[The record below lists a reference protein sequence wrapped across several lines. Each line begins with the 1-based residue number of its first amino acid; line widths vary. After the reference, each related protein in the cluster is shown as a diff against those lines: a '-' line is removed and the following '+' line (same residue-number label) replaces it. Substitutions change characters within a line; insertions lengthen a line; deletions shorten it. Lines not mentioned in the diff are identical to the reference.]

1 MESDRH
7 AHVLSGTSDEAA
19 RHYERAL
26 DALLFFRGEV
36 ADEAQAMVA
45 ASPDS
50 AMAHVLGAYLGLLG
64 TEEKDAAAAHRS
76 FSAFRGSV
84 DLAGL
89 SPREMHAA
97 AAAAWLDGDM
107 LRSGQILGEIST
119 EFPRDALALAVGH
132 QIDFFTGD
140 AQRLRD
146 RVGGALCAWD
156 GDDPHFGPL
165 LGMYAFG
172 LEEAG
177 HYGHAEEIG
186 LQAVERHPRDVWGIH
201 AVVHTYEMRGLFGEG
216 IRYLDARTAD
226 WADGNYLSV
235 HNAWHYALY
244 ALEAGNI
251 ERVLGVYD
259 NTLHNEASQPIA
271 MELLDASALLWRLL
285 LADID
290 VEPRWVAL
298 AQAWAGREDGAY
310 YAFNDVH
317 AVMAFAGAGR
327 LSDAERLV
335 KDREEWLAR
344 TNIAVSNDAV
354 PSRAVSNGAVSNR
367 AVSNRAVS
375 NHAMTREIG
384 IPVCRALLAYRQRQY
399 ARVVELLAPIRYR
412 LNSFGGSHAQRDAIQ
427 RTLVEAAIRSGQHD
441 LARTLLS
448 ERINLRPIC
457 PYNWRARARLA
468 DRLGDPAQ
476 AATARARAEEQAA
489 AGAAALG

>member
-1 MESDRH
+1 MEMDRQ
-7 AHVLSGTSDEAA
+7 AHVLSGTSGEAA

-26 DALLFFRGEV
+26 DALLFFRAEV

-50 AMAHVLGAYLGLLG
+50 VMAHVFSAYLLLLG
-64 TEEKDAAAAHRS
+64 TEEKEAAKARRS
-76 FSAFRGSV
+76 FGAFRGAV

-89 SPREMHAA
+89 SPRERMHAA
-97 AAAAWLDGDM
+97 AAEAWLDGDM
-107 LRSGQILGEIST
+107 LRAGAILGEVST

-146 RVGGALCAWD
+146 RVGGALSAWD

-186 LQAVERHPRDVWGIH
+186 VRAVERHPRDVWGIH

-216 IRYLDARTAD
+216 IRYLDARTED

-244 ALEAGNI
+244 ALEAGSI

-259 NTLHNEASQPIA
+259 NTLHNEASQAVA

-285 LADID
+285 LTDID
-290 VEPRWVAL
+290 VEGRWAAL

-317 AVMAFAGAGR
+317 AVMAYAGAGR

-335 KDREEWLAR
+335 KDREQWLVR
-344 TNIAVSNDAV
+344 TD
-354 PSRAVSNGAVSNR
+354 P
-367 AVSNRAVS
+367 AVS

-384 IPVCRALLAYRQRQY
+384 IPVCRALIAYRQRQY
-399 ARVVELLAPIRYR
+399 DRVVELLAPIRYH

-427 RTLVEAAIRSGQHD
+427 RTLVEAAIRSGRHD

-448 ERINLRPIC
+448 ERVNLRPIC

-468 DRLGDPAQ
+468 DRLGDTGQ
-476 AATARARAEEQAA
+476 AAAARARAEEQAA
-489 AGAAALG
+489 VGAAALG

>member
-1 MESDRH
+1 MDRH

-26 DALLFFRGEV
+26 SALLFFRGEV

-50 AMAHVLGAYLGLLG
+50 AMAHVFGAYLGLLG
-64 TEEKDAAAAHRS
+64 TEEKDAAAARRS
-76 FSAFRGSV
+76 FSAFRGGV
-84 DLAGL
+84 DASGL
-89 SPREMHAA
+89 SPREQMHAA
-97 AAAAWLDGDM
+97 AAETWLEGNM
-107 LRSGQILGEIST
+107 LRAGEILGEIST

-146 RVGGALCAWD
+146 RIGGALSSWD

-177 HYGHAEEIG
+177 HYGHAEEVG

-216 IRYLDARTAD
+216 IRYMDARTED
-226 WADGNYLSV
+226 WTDGNYLSV

-244 ALEAGNI
+244 ALEAGSV
-251 ERVLGVYD
+251 ERVLSVYD
-259 NTLHNEASQPIA
+259 NTLHNEASQAIA

-285 LADID
+285 LVDID
-290 VEPRWVAL
+290 VESRWTPL
-298 AQAWAGREDGAY
+298 AQAWAGRGDGAY

-317 AVMAFAGAGR
+317 AVMAYAGAGR

-335 KDREEWLAR
+335 KDREQWLAR
-344 TNIAVSNDAV
+344 TDVS
-354 PSRAVSNGAVSNR
+354 
-367 AVSNRAVS
+367 VS
-375 NHAMTREIG
+375 NHAMTRNIG
-384 IPVCRALLAYRQRQY
+384 IPVCRALIAYRQRQY
-399 ARVVELLAPIRYR
+399 ARVVELLAPIRYH

-427 RTLVEAAIRSGQHD
+427 RTLVEAAIRSGRHD

-468 DRLGDPAQ
+468 DRLGDTAQ
-476 AATARARAEEQAA
+476 AASARARAEEQAA
-489 AGAAALG
+489 VGAAALG

>member
-1 MESDRH
+1 MEMDRH

-19 RHYERAL
+19 GHYERAL
-26 DALLFFRGEV
+26 DALLFFRAEV

-50 AMAHVLGAYLGLLG
+50 AMAHVFGAYLGLLG
-64 TEEKDAAAAHRS
+64 TEEKDAADARRT
-76 FSAFRGSV
+76 FSAFRAAIEPS
-84 DLAGL
+84 GL
-89 SPREMHAA
+89 SPRETMHAA
-97 AAAAWLDGDM
+97 AAEAWLGGDM
-107 LRSGQILGEIST
+107 LRAGQILGEIST

-146 RVGGALCAWD
+146 RIGGALSAWD
-156 GDDPHFGPL
+156 RDDPHFGPL

-177 HYGHAEEIG
+177 HYGQAEEIG

-201 AVVHTYEMRGLFGEG
+201 AVVHTYEMRGMFGQG
-216 IRYLDARTAD
+216 IRYLDARTED
-226 WADGNYLSV
+226 WTDGNYLSV

-244 ALEAGNI
+244 ALEAGSI

-259 NTLHNEASQPIA
+259 NTLHNESSQAIA
-271 MELLDASALLWRLL
+271 MELLDASALLWRLFL
-285 LADID
+285 VDID
-290 VEPRWVAL
+290 VESRWAAL
-298 AQAWAGREDGAY
+298 AQAWAGRKVGAY

-317 AVMAFAGAGR
+317 AVMAYVGAGR

-335 KDREEWLAR
+335 KEREDWLDR
-344 TNIAVSNDAV
+344 TD
-354 PSRAVSNGAVSNR
+354 PS
-367 AVSNRAVS
+367 VS

-384 IPVCRALLAYRQRQY
+384 VPVCRALIAYGQHRY
-399 ARVVELLAPIRYR
+399 ARVVELLTPIRHH
-412 LNSFGGSHAQRDAIQ
+412 LHSFGGSHAQRDAIQ
-427 RTLVEAAIRSGQHD
+427 RTLVEAAVRSGRHD

-468 DRLGDPAQ
+468 DRLGDTAQ
-476 AATARARAEEQAA
+476 AQSARTRAEEQAA
-489 AGAAALG
+489 AGAAVLG

>member
-1 MESDRH
+1 MEMDRH

-26 DALLFFRGEV
+26 DALLFFRAEV

-45 ASPDS
+45 ASPGS
-50 AMAHVLGAYLGLLG
+50 AMAHVFGAYLGLLG
-64 TEEKDAAAAHRS
+64 TEEKDAADARRS
-76 FSAFRGSV
+76 FSAFRASV
-84 DLAGL
+84 DPAGL
-89 SPREMHAA
+89 SPRESMHAA
-97 AAAAWLDGDM
+97 AAEKWLDGDM
-107 LRSGQILGEIST
+107 SRAGEILGEIST

-146 RVGGALCAWD
+146 RIGGALSAWD
-156 GDDPHFGPL
+156 HDDPHFGPL

-172 LEEAG
+172 LEETG

-201 AVVHTYEMRGLFGEG
+201 AVVHTYEMRGLFDEG
-216 IRYLDARTAD
+216 IRYLDARTGD

-244 ALEAGNI
+244 ALEAGSV
-251 ERVLGVYD
+251 ERVIGVYD
-259 NTLHNEASQPIA
+259 NTLHNESSQAVA

-285 LADID
+285 LTDID
-290 VEPRWVAL
+290 VGSRWAAL

-317 AVMAFAGAGR
+317 AVMAYVGAGR
-327 LSDAERLV
+327 LSEAERLV
-335 KDREEWLAR
+335 KDREHWLDR
-344 TNIAVSNDAV
+344 TDPV
-354 PSRAVSNGAVSNR
+354 
-367 AVSNRAVS
+367 VS

-384 IPVCRALLAYRQRQY
+384 IPACRALIAYGQRRY
-399 ARVVELLAPIRYR
+399 ARVVELLTPIRHH
-412 LNSFGGSHAQRDAIQ
+412 LNTFGGSHAQRDAIQ
-427 RTLVEAAIRSGQHD
+427 RTLVEAAIRSGRHD

-448 ERINLRPIC
+448 ERMNLRPIC

-476 AATARARAEEQAA
+476 AESARARAEEQAA
-489 AGAAALG
+489 AGAAAFG

>member
-1 MESDRH
+1 MEIDRH
-7 AHVLSGTSDEAA
+7 AHILSGTSDEAA

-26 DALLFFRGEV
+26 DALLFFRSEV

-50 AMAHVLGAYLGLLG
+50 AMAHVFGAYLGLLG
-64 TEEKDAAAAHRS
+64 TEEKEAADARRS
-76 FSAFRGSV
+76 FSAFRGAV
-84 DLAGL
+84 DPAGL
-89 SPREMHAA
+89 SPREKMHAA
-97 AAAAWLDGDM
+97 AAETWLEGDM
-107 LRSGQILGEIST
+107 LRAGEILGEIST
-119 EFPRDALALAVGH
+119 EFPHDALALAVGH

-146 RVGGALCAWD
+146 RIGGALSAWD

-201 AVVHTYEMRGLFGEG
+201 AVVHTYEMRGLFGQG
-216 IRYLDARTAD
+216 IRYMDARAED

-244 ALEAGNI
+244 ALEADSI

-259 NTLHNEASQPIA
+259 STLHNEASEAIA

-285 LADID
+285 LVDTD
-290 VEPRWVAL
+290 VESRWTAL
-298 AQAWAGREDGAY
+298 AQAWAGRDDGAY

-317 AVMAFAGAGR
+317 AVMAYAGAGR

-335 KDREEWLAR
+335 KDREQWLAR
-344 TNIAVSNDAV
+344 TDTS
-354 PSRAVSNGAVSNR
+354 
-367 AVSNRAVS
+367 VS
-375 NHAMTREIG
+375 NHAMTRKIG
-384 IPVCRALLAYRQRQY
+384 IPVCRALIAYRQRQY
-399 ARVVELLAPIRYR
+399 ARVVELLVPIRYH

-427 RTLVEAAIRSGQHD
+427 RTLVEAAIRSGRHD

-468 DRLGDPAQ
+468 DRLGDTAQ
-476 AATARARAEEQAA
+476 AATARARAQEQAA
-489 AGAAALG
+489 AGAAALS

>member
-1 MESDRH
+1 MELDRH
-7 AHVLSGTSDEAA
+7 SHVLSATSDEAA

-26 DALLFFRGEV
+26 DALLFFRSEV

-50 AMAHVLGAYLGLLG
+50 AMAHVFGAYLGLLG
-64 TEEKDAAAAHRS
+64 TEEKDAAPARRS
-76 FSAFRGSV
+76 FSAFRSAI
-84 DLAGL
+84 DPAEL
-89 SPREMHAA
+89 SPRETMHAA
-97 AAAAWLDGDM
+97 AAESWLDGDM
-107 LRSGQILGEIST
+107 LRAGEILGEIST

-146 RVGGALCAWD
+146 RIGGALSAWD

-186 LQAVERHPRDVWGIH
+186 LRAVERHPRDVWGIH

-216 IRYLDARTAD
+216 IRYLDARTDD
-226 WADGNYLSV
+226 WAEGNYLSV

-244 ALEAGNI
+244 ALEAGSV

-259 NTLHNEASQPIA
+259 NTLHNEASQAIA
-271 MELLDASALLWRLL
+271 MELLDSSALLWRLL

-317 AVMAFAGAGR
+317 AVMAYVGAGR

-335 KDREEWLAR
+335 KDREQWLAR
-344 TNIAVSNDAV
+344 PG
-354 PSRAVSNGAVSNR
+354 PS
-367 AVSNRAVS
+367 VS

-384 IPVCRALLAYRQRQY
+384 IPVCRALIAYGQRRY
-399 ARVVELLAPIRYR
+399 ARVVELLAPIRYH

-427 RTLVEAAIRSGQHD
+427 RTLVEAAIRSGRHD

-448 ERINLRPIC
+448 ERINMRPIC

-468 DRLGDPAQ
+468 DRLGDTAQ
-476 AATARARAEEQAA
+476 AATARGRAEEQAA
-489 AGAAALG
+489 VGAAALG

>member
-1 MESDRH
+1 MEMDRH

-36 ADEAQAMVA
+36 ADEAQAMVV

-50 AMAHVLGAYLGLLG
+50 AMAHVFGAYLGLLG
-64 TEEKDAAAAHRS
+64 TEEKDAADARRS
-76 FSAFRGSV
+76 FSAFRGAV
-84 DLAGL
+84 DPAGL
-89 SPREMHAA
+89 SPREKMHAA
-97 AAAAWLDGDM
+97 AAETWLEGDM
-107 LRSGQILGEIST
+107 LRAGEILGEIST

-146 RVGGALCAWD
+146 RIGGALSAWD

-177 HYGHAEEIG
+177 HYGHAEELG

-216 IRYLDARTAD
+216 IRYMDARTED
-226 WADGNYLSV
+226 WTDGNYLSV

-244 ALEAGNI
+244 ALEAGSV

-259 NTLHNEASQPIA
+259 NTLHNETSQAIA

-285 LADID
+285 LVDTD
-290 VEPRWVAL
+290 VESRWTAL
-298 AQAWAGREDGAY
+298 AHAWAGRGDGAY

-317 AVMAFAGAGR
+317 AVMAYAGAGR

-335 KDREEWLAR
+335 NDREQWLAR
-344 TNIAVSNDAV
+344 TDTS
-354 PSRAVSNGAVSNR
+354 
-367 AVSNRAVS
+367 VS
-375 NHAMTREIG
+375 NHAMTRKIG
-384 IPVCRALLAYRQRQY
+384 IPVCRALIAYRQRQY
-399 ARVVELLAPIRYR
+399 ARVVELLAPIRYH
-412 LNSFGGSHAQRDAIQ
+412 LNSFGGSHAQCDAIQ
-427 RTLVEAAIRSGQHD
+427 RTLVEAAIRSGRHD

-448 ERINLRPIC
+448 ERINMRPIC

-468 DRLGDPAQ
+468 DRLGDTVQ

-489 AGAAALG
+489 VGTAALG

>member
-1 MESDRH
+1 METDRH

-36 ADEAQAMVA
+36 ADEAQAMAA

-50 AMAHVLGAYLGLLG
+50 AMAHVFGAYLGLLG
-64 TEEKDAAAAHRS
+64 TEEKDAAEARRS
-76 FSAFRGSV
+76 FSAFRGAV

-89 SPREMHAA
+89 SPREKMHTAA
-97 AAAAWLDGDM
+97 AEAWLDGDM
-107 LRSGQILGEIST
+107 LRAGEILGEIGT

-146 RVGGALCAWD
+146 RIGGALSAWD
-156 GDDPHFGPL
+156 GDDLHFGPL

-186 LQAVERHPRDVWGIH
+186 LRAVELHPRDVWGIH
-201 AVVHTYEMRGLFGEG
+201 AVVHTYEMRGLFGDG
-216 IRYLDARTAD
+216 IRYLDARTED

-244 ALEAGNI
+244 ALEAGSI

-259 NTLHNEASQPIA
+259 STLHNEASQAVA

-290 VEPRWVAL
+290 AERRWAAL

-317 AVMAFAGAGR
+317 AVMAYAGAGR

-335 KDREEWLAR
+335 KDREQWLAR
-344 TNIAVSNDAV
+344 TD
-354 PSRAVSNGAVSNR
+354 PAVSNR
-367 AVSNRAVS
+367 
-375 NHAMTREIG
+375 AMTREIG
-384 IPVCRALLAYRQRQY
+384 IPVCRALIAYRQRQY
-399 ARVVELLAPIRYR
+399 GRVVELLAPIRYH

-427 RTLVEAAIRSGQHD
+427 RTLVEAAIRSGRHD

-448 ERINLRPIC
+448 ERINLRPVC

-468 DRLGDPAQ
+468 DRLGETSQ
-476 AATARARAEEQAA
+476 AATARSRAEEQAA
-489 AGAAALG
+489 VGAAALG

>member
-1 MESDRH
+1 MEKDRH

-26 DALLFFRGEV
+26 DALLFFRAEV

-50 AMAHVLGAYLGLLG
+50 AMAHVFNAYLGLLG
-64 TEEKDAAAAHRS
+64 TEEKDAADARRS
-76 FSAFRGSV
+76 FGAFRAAFDSS
-84 DLAGL
+84 GL
-89 SPREMHAA
+89 SPRETMHAA
-97 AAAAWLDGDM
+97 AAESWLDGDM
-107 LRSGQILGEIST
+107 LRAGQILGEIST

-140 AQRLRD
+140 APRLRD
-146 RVGGALCAWD
+146 RIGGALSAWD
-156 GDDPHFGPL
+156 SDDPHLGPL

-177 HYGHAEEIG
+177 HYGQAEEIG
-186 LQAVERHPRDVWGIH
+186 LQAVGRHPRDVWGIH
-201 AVVHTYEMRGLFGEG
+201 AVVHTYEMRGMFDQG
-216 IRYLDARTAD
+216 IRYLDARTED

-244 ALEAGNI
+244 ALEAGSI

-259 NTLHNEASQPIA
+259 NTLHNEASQAVA

-285 LADID
+285 LVDID
-290 VEPRWVAL
+290 VESRWVAL
-298 AQAWAGREDGAY
+298 AQAWAGRKDGAH

-317 AVMAFAGAGR
+317 AVMAYVGAGR

-335 KDREEWLAR
+335 KEREHWLDRSGP
-344 TNIAVSNDAV
+344 T
-354 PSRAVSNGAVSNR
+354 
-367 AVSNRAVS
+367 VS

-384 IPVCRALLAYRQRQY
+384 VPVCRALIAYGQHRY
-399 ARVVELLAPIRYR
+399 ARVVELLAPIRHH
-412 LNSFGGSHAQRDAIQ
+412 LHTFGGSHAQRDAIQ
-427 RTLVEAAIRSGQHD
+427 RTLVEAAIRSGRHD
-441 LARTLLS
+441 LAHTLLS

-468 DRLGDPAQ
+468 DRLGDTAQ
-476 AATARARAEEQAA
+476 AESARARAEEQAA
-489 AGAAALG
+489 AGAAVLG

>member
-1 MESDRH
+1 MEMDRH
-7 AHVLSGTSDEAA
+7 AHVLSRTSDEAA

-26 DALLFFRGEV
+26 DALLFFRSEV
-36 ADEAQAMVA
+36 ADETQAMVA

-50 AMAHVLGAYLGLLG
+50 AMAHAFGAYLGLLG
-64 TEEKDAAAAHRS
+64 TEEKEAAAARRS
-76 FSAFRGSV
+76 FKAFRSAV
-84 DLAGL
+84 DPAGL
-89 SPREMHAA
+89 SPREKMHAA
-97 AAAAWLDGDM
+97 AAESWLDGDM
-107 LRSGQILGEIST
+107 LRAGEILGEIST

-146 RVGGALCAWD
+146 RIGGALSAWD

-177 HYGHAEEIG
+177 HYSHAEEIG
-186 LQAVERHPRDVWGIH
+186 LRAVERHPRDVWGIH

-216 IRYLDARTAD
+216 IRYLDARTED
-226 WADGNYLSV
+226 WTDGNYLSV

-244 ALEAGNI
+244 ALEAGSV

-259 NTLHNEASQPIA
+259 NTLHNEASQAIA

-290 VEPRWVAL
+290 VETRWVAL

-317 AVMAFAGAGR
+317 AVMAYVGAGR

-335 KDREEWLAR
+335 KDREQWLAR
-344 TNIAVSNDAV
+344 TG
-354 PSRAVSNGAVSNR
+354 PS
-367 AVSNRAVS
+367 VS

-384 IPVCRALLAYRQRQY
+384 LPVCRALIAYRQRQY
-399 ARVVELLAPIRYR
+399 ARVVELLTPIRYH

-427 RTLVEAAIRSGQHD
+427 RTLVEAAIRSGRHD
-441 LARTLLS
+441 LARALLS
-448 ERINLRPIC
+448 ERINMRPIC

-468 DRLGDPAQ
+468 DRLGDTAQ
-476 AATARARAEEQAA
+476 AATARLRAEEQAA
-489 AGAAALG
+489 VGAAALG

>member
-1 MESDRH
+1 MEMDRH

-26 DALLFFRGEV
+26 DALLFFRAEV
-36 ADEAQAMVA
+36 ADEVQAMVA
-45 ASPDS
+45 DSPDS
-50 AMAHVLGAYLGLLG
+50 AMAHVFAAYLGLLG
-64 TEEKDAAAAHRS
+64 TEEKDAAAARRS
-76 FSAFRGSV
+76 FSTFRAAV
-84 DLAGL
+84 DPAGL
-89 SPREMHAA
+89 SPRETMHAA
-97 AAAAWLDGDM
+97 AAESWLGGEM
-107 LRSGQILGEIST
+107 LRAGEILGEIST

-146 RVGGALCAWD
+146 RVGGVLTAWD

-177 HYGHAEEIG
+177 HHGHAEEIG
-186 LQAVERHPRDVWGIH
+186 LRAVERHPRDVWGIH

-216 IRYLDARTAD
+216 IRYLDARTED

-235 HNAWHYALY
+235 HNTWHYALY
-244 ALEAGNI
+244 ALEAGSI

-259 NTLHNEASQPIA
+259 STLHNETSQPVA

-290 VEPRWVAL
+290 VESRWTVL

-317 AVMAFAGAGR
+317 AVMAYVGAGR
-327 LSDAERLV
+327 LSAAERLV
-335 KDREEWLAR
+335 KDREHWLAR
-344 TNIAVSNDAV
+344 TDPV
-354 PSRAVSNGAVSNR
+354 
-367 AVSNRAVS
+367 VS

-384 IPVCRALLAYRQRQY
+384 IPVCRALIAYRQRRY
-399 ARVVELLAPIRYR
+399 ARAVELLTPIRHH

-427 RTLVEAAIRSGQHD
+427 RTLVEAAIRSGRHD

-448 ERINLRPIC
+448 ERSNLRPIC

-468 DRLGDPAQ
+468 DRLGDTAQ
-476 AATARARAEEQAA
+476 AESARTRAEEQAA
-489 AGAAALG
+489 MGAAALG

>member
-1 MESDRH
+1 MKTDRH
-7 AHVLSGTSDEAA
+7 AHVLSGTGDEAA

-45 ASPDS
+45 ASPNS
-50 AMAHVLGAYLGLLG
+50 AMAHVFGAYLGLLG
-64 TEEKDAAAAHRS
+64 TEEKEAAGARRS
-76 FSAFRGSV
+76 FSSFRGSL

-89 SPREMHAA
+89 SPREKMHTAA
-97 AAAAWLDGDM
+97 AEAWLDGDM
-107 LRSGQILGEIST
+107 RRAGEILGEVSSA
-119 EFPRDALALAVGH
+119 FPRDALALAVGH

-146 RVGGALCAWD
+146 RIGGALSAWD
-156 GDDPHFGPL
+156 DDDPHFGPL

-177 HYGHAEEIG
+177 HYDHAEEVG
-186 LQAVERHPRDVWGIH
+186 LRAVERHPRDVWGIH

-216 IRYLDARTAD
+216 IRYLDARTQD
-226 WADGNYLSV
+226 WAEGNYLSV

-244 ALEAGNI
+244 ALEAGSI

-259 NTLHNEASQPIA
+259 STLHNEQSQAIA

-285 LADID
+285 LAD
-290 VEPRWVAL
+290 VEVETRWAAL
-298 AQAWAGREDGAY
+298 AGAWAGRQDGAH

-317 AVMAFAGAGR
+317 AVMAYAGAGR

-335 KDREEWLAR
+335 KDREQWLDR
-344 TNIAVSNDAV
+344 SG
-354 PSRAVSNGAVSNR
+354 P
-367 AVSNRAVS
+367 AVS

-384 IPVCRALLAYRQRQY
+384 IPVCRALIAYRQQQY
-399 ARVVELLAPIRYR
+399 GRVVELLAPIRYH

-427 RTLVEAAIRSGQHD
+427 RTLVEAAIRSGRHD

-457 PYNWRARARLA
+457 PYNWRARARLD
-468 DRLGDPAQ
+468 DRLGD
-476 AATARARAEEQAA
+476 AARAAAARARAEEQAA
-489 AGAAALG
+489 AGAAAWV

>member
-1 MESDRH
+1 
-7 AHVLSGTSDEAA
+7 
-19 RHYERAL
+19 
-26 DALLFFRGEV
+26 
-36 ADEAQAMVA
+36 
-45 ASPDS
+45 
-50 AMAHVLGAYLGLLG
+50 
-64 TEEKDAAAAHRS
+64 
-76 FSAFRGSV
+76 
-84 DLAGL
+84 
-89 SPREMHAA
+89 
-97 AAAAWLDGDM
+97 M
-107 LRSGQILGEIST
+107 LRAGEILGEIST
-119 EFPRDALALAVGH
+119 EFPHDALALAVGH

-146 RVGGALCAWD
+146 RIGGALSAWD

-201 AVVHTYEMRGLFGEG
+201 AVVHTYEMRGLFGQG
-216 IRYLDARTAD
+216 IRYMDARAED

-244 ALEAGNI
+244 ALEADSI

-259 NTLHNEASQPIA
+259 STLHNEASEAIA

-285 LADID
+285 LVDTD
-290 VEPRWVAL
+290 VESRWTAL
-298 AQAWAGREDGAY
+298 AQAWAGRDDGAY

-317 AVMAFAGAGR
+317 AVMAYAGAGR

-335 KDREEWLAR
+335 KDREQWLAR
-344 TNIAVSNDAV
+344 TDTS
-354 PSRAVSNGAVSNR
+354 
-367 AVSNRAVS
+367 VS
-375 NHAMTREIG
+375 NHAMTRKIG
-384 IPVCRALLAYRQRQY
+384 IPVCRALIAYRQRQY
-399 ARVVELLAPIRYR
+399 ARVVELLVPIRYH

-427 RTLVEAAIRSGQHD
+427 RTLVEAAIRSGRHD

-468 DRLGDPAQ
+468 DRLGDTAQ
-476 AATARARAEEQAA
+476 AATARARAQEQAA
-489 AGAAALG
+489 AGAAALS

>member
-1 MESDRH
+1 METDRH
-7 AHVLSGTSDEAA
+7 AHAMSGTSDQAA

-26 DALLFFRGEV
+26 DALLFFRAEV
-36 ADEAQAMVA
+36 ADEAQAMVT

-50 AMAHVLGAYLGLLG
+50 AMGHILGAYLALLG
-64 TEEKDAAAAHRS
+64 TEEKDAAGARRS
-76 FSAFRGSV
+76 FGAFRGAV

-89 SPREMHAA
+89 SPRERMHVGAA
-97 AAAAWLDGDM
+97 EAWLDGDM
-107 LRSGQILGEIST
+107 LRAGVVLGEIST

-132 QIDFFTGD
+132 QIDFFSGD

-146 RVGGALCAWD
+146 RIGGALSSWD
-156 GDDPHFGPL
+156 NDDPHFGPL

-172 LEEAG
+172 LEESG
-177 HYGHAEEIG
+177 HYGRAEETG
-186 LQAVERHPRDVWGIH
+186 LRAVERHPRDVWGIH

-216 IRYLDARTAD
+216 IRYLDARTED

-244 ALEAGNI
+244 ALESGSI

-259 NTLHNEASQPIA
+259 GTLHNEASQPIA

-290 VEPRWVAL
+290 VESRWAVL

-317 AVMAFAGAGR
+317 AVMAYVGARR
-327 LSDAERLV
+327 LSEAERLV
-335 KDREEWLAR
+335 KDREQWLAR
-344 TNIAVSNDAV
+344 TA
-354 PSRAVSNGAVSNR
+354 PS
-367 AVSNRAVS
+367 VS

-384 IPVCRALLAYRQRQY
+384 LPVCRALIAYRQRQY
-399 ARVVELLAPIRYR
+399 ARAVELLAPIRYH

-427 RTLVEAAIRSGQHD
+427 RTLVEGAIRSGKQD

-448 ERINLRPIC
+448 ERISLRPLC

-468 DRLGDPAQ
+468 DQLGDTVQ
-476 AATARARAEEQAA
+476 AGTARVHAEEQAA
-489 AGAAALG
+489 VGAAALG

>member
-1 MESDRH
+1 MKTDRH
-7 AHVLSGTSDEAA
+7 AHVLSGTGDEAA

-50 AMAHVLGAYLGLLG
+50 AMAHVFGAYLGLLG
-64 TEEKDAAAAHRS
+64 TEEKEAAEARQS
-76 FSAFRGSV
+76 FSTFRRSL

-89 SPREMHAA
+89 SPREKMHTAA
-97 AAAAWLDGDM
+97 AEAWLDGDM
-107 LRSGQILGEIST
+107 LRAGEILGEVSS

-146 RVGGALCAWD
+146 RIGGALSAWD
-156 GDDPHFGPL
+156 DDDPHFGPL

-177 HYGHAEEIG
+177 HYGRAEEVG
-186 LQAVERHPRDVWGIH
+186 LRAVERHPRDVWGIH
-201 AVVHTYEMRGLFGEG
+201 AVVHTYEMRGLFGDG
-216 IRYLDARTAD
+216 IRYLDARTPD
-226 WADGNYLSV
+226 WAEGNYLSV

-244 ALEAGNI
+244 ALEAGSV

-259 NTLHNEASQPIA
+259 NTLHNEQSQAVA

-285 LADID
+285 LADIE
-290 VEPRWVAL
+290 VETRWAEL
-298 AQAWAGREDGAY
+298 AGAWAGRQDGAH

-317 AVMAFAGAGR
+317 AVMAYAGAGR

-335 KDREEWLAR
+335 KHREQWLDR
-344 TNIAVSNDAV
+344 SS
-354 PSRAVSNGAVSNR
+354 P
-367 AVSNRAVS
+367 AVS

-384 IPVCRALLAYRQRQY
+384 IPVCRALIAYRQQQY
-399 ARVVELLAPIRYR
+399 GRVVELLAPIRYR

-427 RTLVEAAIRSGQHD
+427 RTLVEAAIRSGRHD

-457 PYNWRARARLA
+457 PYNWRARARLD
-468 DRLGDPAQ
+468 DRLGDASR
-476 AATARARAEEQAA
+476 AAAARARAEEQAA
-489 AGAAALG
+489 AGAAAWG

>member
-1 MESDRH
+1 METDRH
-7 AHVLSGTSDEAA
+7 AHVLSGTGDEAA

-50 AMAHVLGAYLGLLG
+50 AMAHVFGAYLGLLG
-64 TEEKDAAAAHRS
+64 TEEKEAAEARRS
-76 FSAFRGSV
+76 FGAFRGAV

-89 SPREMHAA
+89 SPREKMHAA
-97 AAAAWLDGDM
+97 AAEAWLDGDM
-107 LRSGQILGEIST
+107 LRAGEILGEVST
-119 EFPRDALALAVGH
+119 AFPRDALALAVGH

-140 AQRLRD
+140 ARRLRD
-146 RVGGALCAWD
+146 RIGGALSAWD
-156 GDDPHFGPL
+156 SDDPHYGPL

-186 LQAVERHPRDVWGIH
+186 LRAVERHPRDVWGIH

-216 IRYLDARTAD
+216 IRYLDARTED
-226 WADGNYLSV
+226 WAEGNYLSV

-244 ALEAGNI
+244 ALEAGSV

-259 NTLHNEASQPIA
+259 STLHNEASQPVA

-285 LADID
+285 LADIE
-290 VEPRWVAL
+290 VEPRWAAL
-298 AQAWAGREDGAY
+298 AEAWAGREDGAY

-317 AVMAFAGAGR
+317 AVMAYAGAGR

-335 KDREEWLAR
+335 KDREQWLDR
-344 TNIAVSNDAV
+344 TDPV
-354 PSRAVSNGAVSNR
+354 
-367 AVSNRAVS
+367 VS

-384 IPVCRALLAYRQRQY
+384 IPVCRALIAYRQRQY
-399 ARVVELLAPIRYR
+399 ARVVELLAPIRYD
-412 LNSFGGSHAQRDAIQ
+412 LNSFGGSHAQRDAVQ
-427 RTLVEAAIRSGQHD
+427 RTLVEAAIRSGRHD

-468 DRLGDPAQ
+468 DRLGDTSEAGT
-476 AATARARAEEQAA
+476 ATARAEEQAA
-489 AGAAALG
+489 VGAAALG

>member
-1 MESDRH
+1 MERDRH
-7 AHVLSGTSDEAA
+7 AHVLSDTSDEAA

-50 AMAHVLGAYLGLLG
+50 AMAHVFAAYLGLLG
-64 TEEKDAAAAHRS
+64 TEEKEAAAARQS
-76 FSAFRGSV
+76 FRAFRGTA

-89 SPREMHAA
+89 SPREKMHAA
-97 AAAAWLDGDM
+97 AAEAWLDGDM
-107 LRSGQILGEIST
+107 LRAGDILGEIST
-119 EFPRDALALAVGH
+119 GFPRDALALAVGH

-146 RVGGALCAWD
+146 RIGGALSAWD

-186 LQAVERHPRDVWGIH
+186 LRAVERHPRDVWGIH
-201 AVVHTYEMRGLFGEG
+201 AVVHTYEMRGLFDVG
-216 IRYLDARTAD
+216 IRYLDARTED
-226 WADGNYLSV
+226 WTDGNYLSV

-244 ALEAGNI
+244 ALEAGSI

-259 NTLHNEASQPIA
+259 NTLHNEASQAIA

-285 LADID
+285 LANID
-290 VEPRWVAL
+290 VEPRWAAL
-298 AQAWAGREDGAY
+298 AQAWAGREAGAY

-317 AVMAFAGAGR
+317 AVMAYAGAGR

-335 KDREEWLAR
+335 KDREQWLTR
-344 TNIAVSNDAV
+344 TDS
-354 PSRAVSNGAVSNR
+354 
-367 AVSNRAVS
+367 AVS
-375 NHAMTREIG
+375 NHAMTREVG
-384 IPVCRALLAYRQRQY
+384 IPVCRALISYRQRQY
-399 ARVVELLAPIRYR
+399 GRVVELLAPIRYR

-427 RTLVEAAIRSGQHD
+427 RTLVEAAIRSGRHD

-468 DRLGDPAQ
+468 DRLGDTAQ
-476 AATARARAEEQAA
+476 AAAARDRAERQAA
-489 AGAAALG
+489 VGAAALG

>member
-1 MESDRH
+1 MDRH

-19 RHYERAL
+19 RHYERTL
-26 DALLFFRGEV
+26 SALLFFRGEV

-50 AMAHVLGAYLGLLG
+50 AMAHVFGAYLGLLG
-64 TEEKDAAAAHRS
+64 TEEKDAAAARRS
-76 FSAFRGSV
+76 FSVFRSAV
-84 DLAGL
+84 DPAGL
-89 SPREMHAA
+89 SPREQMHAA
-97 AAAAWLDGDM
+97 AAETWLEGNM
-107 LRSGQILGEIST
+107 LRAGEILGEIST

-146 RVGGALCAWD
+146 RIGGALSAWD

-177 HYGHAEEIG
+177 HYGHAEEVG

-216 IRYLDARTAD
+216 IRYMDARTED
-226 WADGNYLSV
+226 WTDGNYLSV

-244 ALEAGNI
+244 ALEAGSI

-259 NTLHNEASQPIA
+259 NTLHNEASQAIA

-285 LADID
+285 LVDID
-290 VEPRWVAL
+290 VESRWTPL

-317 AVMAFAGAGR
+317 AVMAYAGAGR

-335 KDREEWLAR
+335 KDREQWLAR
-344 TNIAVSNDAV
+344 TDVS
-354 PSRAVSNGAVSNR
+354 
-367 AVSNRAVS
+367 VS
-375 NHAMTREIG
+375 NHAMTRNIG
-384 IPVCRALLAYRQRQY
+384 IPVCRALIAYRQRQY
-399 ARVVELLAPIRYR
+399 ARVVELLAPIRHH

-427 RTLVEAAIRSGQHD
+427 RTLVEAAIRSGRHD

-468 DRLGDPAQ
+468 DRLGDTAQ
-476 AATARARAEEQAA
+476 AASARARAEEQAA
-489 AGAAALG
+489 VGAAALG

>member
-7 AHVLSGTSDEAA
+7 AHVLSRTSEEAA
-19 RHYERAL
+19 HHYERAL

-50 AMAHVLGAYLGLLG
+50 AMAHVFGAYLGLLG
-64 TEEKDAAAAHRS
+64 TEEKDAAEARRS
-76 FSAFRGSV
+76 FSAFRGSI
-84 DLAGL
+84 DPAGL
-89 SPREMHAA
+89 SPREEMHAA

-107 LRSGQILGEIST
+107 PRAGQILGEIGA

-146 RVGGALCAWD
+146 RIGGALSAWD

-177 HYGHAEEIG
+177 HYGLAEEIG

-201 AVVHTYEMRGLFGEG
+201 AVVHSYEMRGMFGEG
-216 IRYLDARTAD
+216 IRYLDVRTAD

-244 ALEAGNI
+244 ALEAGSI

-259 NTLHNEASQPIA
+259 NTLHNDASQPIA

-290 VEPRWVAL
+290 VEPRWAAL

-317 AVMAFAGAGR
+317 AVMAYAGAGR

-335 KDREEWLAR
+335 KDREQWLAR
-344 TNIAVSNDAV
+344 TNLVASNQAVSNQAV
-354 PSRAVSNGAVSNR
+354 T
-367 AVSNRAVS
+367 

-399 ARVVELLAPIRYR
+399 ARVVELLAPIRYH
-412 LNSFGGSHAQRDAIQ
+412 LNTFGGSHAQRDAIQ
-427 RTLVEAAIRSGQHD
+427 RTLVEAAIRCGRHD

-468 DRLGDPAQ
+468 DRLDDPAQ
-476 AATARARAEEQAA
+476 AAIARARAEEQAA
-489 AGAAALG
+489 VGAAALG

>member
-1 MESDRH
+1 MERDRH
-7 AHVLSGTSDEAA
+7 AHVLTGTNDEAA

-26 DALLFFRGEV
+26 DALLFFRPEV

-50 AMAHVLGAYLGLLG
+50 VMAHVFSAYLGLFG
-64 TEEKDAAAAHRS
+64 TEEKDAAEARRS
-76 FSAFRGSV
+76 FRTFRCAA
-84 DLAGL
+84 DAAGLRL
-89 SPREMHAA
+89 SPREKMHTAA
-97 AAAAWLDGDM
+97 AETWLAGD
-107 LRSGQILGEIST
+107 LVGAGKILGEIST
-119 EFPRDALALAVGH
+119 AFPRDALALAVGH

-146 RVGGALCAWD
+146 RIGGALSAWD

-177 HYGHAEEIG
+177 HYGHAEEVG

-201 AVVHTYEMRGLFGEG
+201 AVVHTYEMRGMFGEG
-216 IRYLDARTAD
+216 IRYLDARTED
-226 WADGNYLSV
+226 WANGNYLSV

-244 ALEAGNI
+244 ALEAGSI

-259 NTLHNEASQPIA
+259 NTLHHEASQAIA

-290 VEPRWVAL
+290 VEPRWAAL

-317 AVMAFAGAGR
+317 AVMAYVGAGR
-327 LSDAERLV
+327 FSDAERLV
-335 KDREEWLAR
+335 RDREQWLAR
-344 TNIAVSNDAV
+344 TDPSVSV
-354 PSRAVSNGAVSNR
+354 PVP
-367 AVSNRAVS
+367 VS
-375 NHAMTREIG
+375 NHAMTRQIG
-384 IPVCRALLAYRQRQY
+384 IPVCHALIAYRQRRY
-399 ARVVELLAPIRYR
+399 ARVVELLTPIRYH
-412 LNSFGGSHAQRDAIQ
+412 LHSFGGSHAQRDAIQ
-427 RTLVEAAIRSGQHD
+427 RTLVEAAIRADLHD

-448 ERINLRPIC
+448 ERINLRPVC
-457 PYNWRARARLA
+457 PYNWQARARLA
-468 DRLGDPAQ
+468 DRLGDTAE
-476 AATARARAEEQAA
+476 ATVARARAEEQAA
-489 AGAAALG
+489 LGAGALS